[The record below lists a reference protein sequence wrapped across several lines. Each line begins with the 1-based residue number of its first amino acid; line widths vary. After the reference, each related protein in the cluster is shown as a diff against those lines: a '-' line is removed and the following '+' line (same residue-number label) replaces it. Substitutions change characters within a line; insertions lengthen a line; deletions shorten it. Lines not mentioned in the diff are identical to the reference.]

1 MRGRM
6 VLGLCNLPP
15 RAMRGVLSAG
25 MLLCASND
33 DHTRSANV
41 TSYFAPR
48 GFFAVTFD
56 EGYGGGVALRPV
68 FFQGLKN
75 QPRDW
80 PQPRL
85 FPVYESFGA
94 FLFRPMHGHGSCL
107 MRCSNMRVFLRSRAS
122 SLMGVLALRQPLSF
136 RPCL

>member
-85 FPVYESFGA
+85 FPVYEKLWRFSVSSHA
-94 FLFRPMHGHGSCL
+94 RPWKLFDALLQHASVFTFSCE
-107 MRCSNMRVFLRSRAS
+107 
-122 SLMGVLALRQPLSF
+122 
-136 RPCL
+136 